1 MLTTAKRIFGE
12 VVLKSNKHFIVNSS
26 ETNSVLALREKNLSF
41 TSLSSIAT
49 RSFEAAKNSLEV
61 IKFSLKTISNEQSKV
76 AGLANKLQ
84 ETVDNL
90 SKKFGLSSYLAII
103 LIIVFLNANLNP
115 ENSSAL
121 IGWMAFR

>member
-1 MLTTAKRIFGE
+1 MDWIVLTSYVYATIPNFLSIYSFANR
-12 VVLKSNKHFIVNSS
+12 L
-26 ETNSVLALREKNLSF
+26 NLSI
-41 TSLSSIAT
+41 TE
-49 RSFEAAKNSLEV
+49 R
-61 IKFSLKTISNEQSKV
+61 
-76 AGLANKLQ
+76 
-84 ETVDNL
+84 VDNL